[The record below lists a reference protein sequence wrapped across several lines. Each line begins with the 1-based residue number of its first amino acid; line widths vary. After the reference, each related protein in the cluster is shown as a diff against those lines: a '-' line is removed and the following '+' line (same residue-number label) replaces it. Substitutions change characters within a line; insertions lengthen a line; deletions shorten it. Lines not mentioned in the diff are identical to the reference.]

1 MSNQEQRILQYIEDH
16 GSITA
21 LEAMQD
27 IGVMRLSSRICDLR
41 KKGVQIQKQTE
52 STVNRYG
59 ERCIVVR
66 YYMENKSNR
75 WA

>member
-1 MSNQEQRILQYIEDH
+1 MSNQEQRILQYIEDR

-21 LEAMQD
+21 LEAMRD